1 VSESEANFAYPFLQL
16 SCLDITLPSSG
27 RCNISLKKFGS
38 FSKKQVNE
46 KKKWVTQWSE
56 RWSLQSLVPIFRNKI
71 HFGITYLLYLDIHKT
86 ITPPPQMVC
95 VDWSCSLP

>member
-56 RWSLQSLVPIFRNKI
+56 R
-71 HFGITYLLYLDIHKT
+71 
-86 ITPPPQMVC
+86 
-95 VDWSCSLP
+95 